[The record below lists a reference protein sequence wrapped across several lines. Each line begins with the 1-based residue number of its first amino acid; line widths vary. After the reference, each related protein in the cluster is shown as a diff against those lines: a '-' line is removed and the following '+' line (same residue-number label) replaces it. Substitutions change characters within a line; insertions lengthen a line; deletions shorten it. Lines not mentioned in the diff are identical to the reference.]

1 MFDLI
6 FWTNIA
12 YLNITGTKNK
22 DLSKQKIVHKK
33 SKLNYKNKLAM

>member
-6 FWTNIA
+6 FWTKA